1 MMTECTVE
9 MGSLERPTRFQV
21 NPVGGSQANT
31 VHQNG
36 NGGSNVT
43 GDSVGGEDTTD
54 GSRELYRRIPD
65 HDVEANECDTFRED
79 AANLVTRRQSR

>member
-21 NPVGGSQANT
+21 NPVGGSQTNT

-36 NGGSNVT
+36 NGVSNVVN
-43 GDSVGGEDTTD
+43 GAGEDTTD
-54 GSRELYRRIPD
+54 GSHEVYRRIPD
-65 HDVEANECDTFRED
+65 PDTEANENDTFPED
-79 AANLVTRRQSR
+79 AANMVTRRQSR

>member
-31 VHQNG
+31 VQQNG
-36 NGGSNVT
+36 NGVSNVT
-43 GDSVGGEDTTD
+43 GGGEDTTD
-54 GSRELYRRIPD
+54 GSHEVYRRIPD
-65 HDVEANECDTFRED
+65 PDAEANEYDTFPED
-79 AANLVTRRQSR
+79 AANMVTRRQSR